1 MKLLAALTLTF
12 SLLMAQTDRAQRTVT
27 AVRHWTLPDVTRVA
41 VEVSGDFQY
50 HTDRLHN
57 PERIYYDIVNSRPR
71 IEKKIFYSESLD
83 DKLVQRVRVAETAPG
98 VTRVVLDLGPAVEV
112 NTSQLTNPN
121 RLMIELRAMTT
132 APVPLPDAS
141 RDTSAVTPPVAAAA
155 PAPVPPVAPPI
166 AAPVKPQIQPPP
178 VQAAPPVKTP
188 VKTPPAI
195 KADISGEKVTA
206 EPAKNELALPNSVV
220 SVAAAAAPP
229 PASPASL
236 PPVLVTP
243 PRPASSPALP
253 TETGKAARHTS
264 SGDTSLV
271 RALGLKINRVVID
284 AGHGGHDVGTQG
296 PRGLLEKDLVLDVAL
311 RLGKLIEDR
320 MGAEVIYTRSDDTFI
335 PLEGRTAL
343 ANEKKADLFLS
354 IHANSSPVPRI
365 TGVETY
371 YLNFPSSKDAA
382 DVASRENATSEKSIF
397 ELRDLVQKITLHD
410 KSEESKEFAGRVQ
423 ASMYSFST
431 KNFPTEKNRGV
442 KKAPFVVLIGANMPS
457 VLAEIGFLTNARE
470 EALLKKPDY
479 RQKLAD
485 ALFRGISKYAD
496 SLSHFQVA
504 QTGMPPQ

>member
-1 MKLLAALTLTF
+1 MKLLAALTLTL

-41 VEVSGDFQY
+41 IEVSGDFQY

-57 PERIYYDIVNSRPR
+57 PERIYYDIGNSRPR
-71 IEKKIFYSESLD
+71 IEKKVFYAETIE
-83 DKLVQRVRVAETAPG
+83 DKLIQRVRVAETTPG

-112 NTSQLTNPN
+112 STSQLTNPN

-132 APVPLPDAS
+132 APVQAPDAS
-141 RDTSAVTPPVAAAA
+141 RETPPIAAATPAVAAPVTPP
-155 PAPVPPVAPPI
+155 P
-166 AAPVKPQIQPPP
+166 APVKPQIQPPP
-178 VQAAPPVKTP
+178 AQTTPPVKAP

-195 KADISGEKVTA
+195 KADISAEKVTA
-206 EPAKNELALPNSVV
+206 EPAKNELVAPNTVV

-229 PASPASL
+229 PALPAAL
-236 PPVLVTP
+236 PPVLLTP
-243 PRPASSPALP
+243 PKPANSAVLP
-253 TETGKAARHTS
+253 NETGKAARHTT

-271 RALGLKINRVVID
+271 RALGLKVNRVVID

-311 RLGKLIEDR
+311 RLGKMIEDR
-320 MGAEVIYTRSDDTFI
+320 MGAEVIYTRNDDTFI

-410 KSEESKEFAGRVQ
+410 KSEESKDFAGRVQ
-423 ASMYSFST
+423 ASLYSFSA
-431 KNFPTEKNRGV
+431 KNFPAEKNRGV

-470 EALLKKPDY
+470 EALLKKSDY
-479 RQKLAD
+479 RQRLAD

>member
-1 MKLLAALTLTF
+1 MKLLAALTLTL

-57 PERIYYDIVNSRPR
+57 PERIYYDITNSRPR
-71 IEKKIFYSESLD
+71 IEKKVFYAETID
-83 DKLVQRVRVAETAPG
+83 DKLVQRVRVAETTPG
-98 VTRVVLDLGPAVEV
+98 VTRVVLDLGPSVEV
-112 NTSQLTNPN
+112 STSQLNNPN
-121 RLMIELRAMTT
+121 RLMIELRAMATSPNQPIDAPKETPAAT
-132 APVPLPDAS
+132 A
-141 RDTSAVTPPVAAAA
+141 PVAAA
-155 PAPVPPVAPPI
+155 PPP
-166 AAPVKPQIQPPP
+166 AAPVTMPATPVKQQIQPPP
-178 VQAAPPVKTP
+178 AQAPPSKAP

-195 KADISGEKVTA
+195 KADISAEKVTA
-206 EPAKNELALPNSVV
+206 EPARNELAAPNTVAAI
-220 SVAAAAAPP
+220 AAAAAPP
-229 PASPASL
+229 PA
-236 PPVLVTP
+236 PPVSTPPAVVTP
-243 PRPASSPALP
+243 AKPANSTILP
-253 TETGKAARHTS
+253 VETGKAARHTT

-320 MGAEVIYTRSDDTFI
+320 MGAEVIYTRTDDTFI

-423 ASMYSFST
+423 ASLYSFSA

-457 VLAEIGFLTNARE
+457 VLAEIGFLTNSRE
-470 EALLKKPDY
+470 EALLKKSDY

-504 QTGMPPQ
+504 QTGLPPQ